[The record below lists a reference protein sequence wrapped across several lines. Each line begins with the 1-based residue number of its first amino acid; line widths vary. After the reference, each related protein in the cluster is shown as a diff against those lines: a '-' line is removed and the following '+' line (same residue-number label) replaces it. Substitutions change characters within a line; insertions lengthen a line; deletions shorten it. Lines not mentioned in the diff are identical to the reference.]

1 VGRVTSR
8 QEEKREVLPAAI
20 RAERVRAW
28 SVRCRR
34 AEPEAGS
41 TEVLEVVEEDAV
53 EETNATTV
61 AEVRSLLVLE

>member
-1 VGRVTSR
+1 
-8 QEEKREVLPAAI
+8 
-20 RAERVRAW
+20 
-28 SVRCRR
+28 VRCRR

-61 AEVRSLLVLE
+61 AEVRNLLVLE